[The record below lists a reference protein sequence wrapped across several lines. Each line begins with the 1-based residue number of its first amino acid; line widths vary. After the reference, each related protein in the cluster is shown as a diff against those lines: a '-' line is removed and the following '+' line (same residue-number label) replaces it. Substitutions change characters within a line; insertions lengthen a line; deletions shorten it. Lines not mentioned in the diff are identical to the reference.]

1 VVGDVGT
8 HSLEGLTASRHPV
21 DTGIVLP
28 PLAKRTAALLFAT
41 IFAVV
46 AASARADDQ
55 PPNTF
60 KGHGLTFSYP
70 GSWIEIPATFETQIG
85 TPLWTESIGPTPA
98 VTPPAPADPAQ
109 PQPSPT
115 PQPTA
120 THLALV
126 TLAAYHISVA
136 ITPRNI
142 ARFKRNIAAR
152 VAQIAAQTHGQVESG
167 PIRVN
172 LARLPGYRFRLT
184 VQLTDGTTIQTRIVF
199 VFRKKTEYFLNCEYP
214 QNDPSAAEIESGCD
228 QVTQS
233 FRLGS

>member
-1 VVGDVGT
+1 MGDAGT
-8 HSLEGLTASRHPV
+8 HSLEGLTASRRPV
-21 DTGIVLP
+21 DTATVPP
-28 PLAKRTAALLFAT
+28 PLAKRIAALLLAT

-46 AASARADDQ
+46 AAGARADDQ

-85 TPLWTESIGPTPA
+85 TPLWTESIGPTPQ
-98 VTPPAPADPAQ
+98 VPPPTPADPSQ

-115 PQPTA
+115 PQPAT

-136 ITPRNI
+136 T
-142 ARFKRNIAAR
+142 
-152 VAQIAAQTHGQVESG
+152 
-167 PIRVN
+167 
-172 LARLPGYRFRLT
+172 
-184 VQLTDGTTIQTRIVF
+184 
-199 VFRKKTEYFLNCEYP
+199 NCEYP
-214 QNDPSAAEIESGCD
+214 QNDPLAAEIESGCD

>member
-1 VVGDVGT
+1 
-8 HSLEGLTASRHPV
+8 
-21 DTGIVLP
+21 LP
-28 PLAKRTAALLFAT
+28 PLAKRTAALISAT

-46 AASARADDQ
+46 TAAARADDQ

-85 TPLWTESIGPTPA
+85 TPLWTESIGPVPQ
-98 VTPPAPADPAQ
+98 VTPPAPADPSQ
-109 PQPSPT
+109 PQPTPT
-115 PQPTA
+115 PQSPA

-142 ARFKRNIAAR
+142 GRFKRNIAAT

-184 VQLTDGTTIQTRIVF
+184 VQLTDGTTIQSRIVF
-199 VFRKKTEYFLNCEYP
+199 VFRKKTEYFFNCEYP
-214 QNDPSAAEIESGCD
+214 QNDPQAAEIESGCD
-228 QVTQS
+228 QVMQS

>member
-1 VVGDVGT
+1 
-8 HSLEGLTASRHPV
+8 
-21 DTGIVLP
+21 LP

-46 AASARADDQ
+46 AAGARADDQ

-60 KGHGLTFSYP
+60 KGYGLTFSYP

-85 TPLWTESIGPTPA
+85 TPLWTESIGPVPQ
-98 VTPPAPADPAQ
+98 VTPPAPADPSQ

-115 PQPTA
+115 PQPAA

-136 ITPRNI
+136 LTPRNI
-142 ARFKRNIAAR
+142 GRFKRNIAAT
-152 VAQIAAQTHGQVESG
+152 VAQIAAQAHGQVEAG

-184 VQLTDGTTIQTRIVF
+184 VQLTDGTTIQSRIVF
-199 VFRKKTEYFLNCEYP
+199 VFRKKTEYFFNCEYP
-214 QNDPSAAEIESGCD
+214 QNDPQAAEIESGCD
-228 QVTQS
+228 QVMQS

>member
-1 VVGDVGT
+1 MVGGVGT
-8 HSLEGLTASRHPV
+8 HSLEGFTALRRPV
-21 DTGIVLP
+21 DTETVLP
-28 PLAKRTAALLFAT
+28 PLAKRIAALLVAT

-46 AASARADDQ
+46 AAGARADDQ

-60 KGHGLTFSYP
+60 KGHGLAFSYP

-85 TPLWTESIGPTPA
+85 TPLWTESIGPLPQA
-98 VTPPAPADPAQ
+98 TPPAQADPSQ
-109 PQPSPT
+109 PQPPPT
-115 PQPTA
+115 PQPAT
-120 THLALV
+120 THLSLV

-136 ITPRNI
+136 ITPKNI
-142 ARFKRNIAAR
+142 GRFKQSIAAT
-152 VAQIAAQTHGQVESG
+152 VAQLAAQAHGQVESG
-167 PIRVN
+167 PVRVN

-184 VQLTDGTTIQTRIVF
+184 VQLADGTTIQGRIVF

-214 QNDPSAAEIESGCD
+214 QNDPLAAEIESGCD

>member
-1 VVGDVGT
+1 M
-8 HSLEGLTASRHPV
+8 HYA
-21 DTGIVLP
+21 
-28 PLAKRTAALLFAT
+28 
-41 IFAVV
+41 
-46 AASARADDQ
+46 
-55 PPNTF
+55 
-60 KGHGLTFSYP
+60 
-70 GSWIEIPATFETQIG
+70 
-85 TPLWTESIGPTPA
+85 A
-98 VTPPAPADPAQ
+98 VTPPAPADPSQ
-109 PQPSPT
+109 LQPSPT

-142 ARFKRNIAAR
+142 GRFKRNIAAT